1 MVLVD
6 TSVWVRALAGR
17 QPEASALS
25 RLLGDGDVLRHDLV
39 HGELLIG
46 DTGARHVLLE
56 AYAAIPSARPIRHD
70 EVVTLVRARRLA
82 GRGIGWIDAHLLASA
97 LVERCELW
105 TVDASLCAIAD
116 ELDVGHQPR

>member
-25 RLLGDGDVLRHDLV
+25 RLLEAGDVLRHDLI
-39 HGELLIG
+39 HGELLVG
-46 DTGARHVLLE
+46 DTGARRVMLE
-56 AYAAIPSARPIRHD
+56 AYAAIPSAQSIRHG
-70 EVVTLVRARRLA
+70 EVVELVRARRLA

-97 LVERCELW
+97 LVERCALW
-105 TVDASLCAIAD
+105 TADSSLAAIAV
-116 ELDVGHQPR
+116 ELDVGHEIR